1 MRADDSLAA
10 RAAKTQTDAMKPVK
24 ESFSLQGKLL
34 VAMPAMGDPR
44 FARSVIFVC
53 AHSGSEAMGLIVNR
67 RAPGPTLPAL
77 LRQLDIEAIDPP
89 SLPIRI
95 GGPVEHTRGFVLHS
109 PDYSAGSATRRIP
122 GGFALTATLDV
133 LEDLARGAGPSR
145 ALLALGY
152 AGWGPGQLEE
162 ELRDNAWLTCDAG
175 PELVF
180 ADDDDAKWGR
190 ALRSIGIDP
199 MHLSGSA
206 GHA

>member
-1 MRADDSLAA
+1 MTSA
-10 RAAKTQTDAMKPVK
+10 T
-24 ESFSLQGKLL
+24 ESFSLEGKLL
-34 VAMPAMGDPR
+34 VAMPSMGDPR
-44 FARSVIFVC
+44 FARSVIFLCV
-53 AHSGSEAMGLIVNR
+53 HNGSEAMGLIVNR

-77 LRQLDIEAIDPP
+77 LRQLKIPASDPP
-89 SLPIRI
+89 ALPVRI

-109 PDYSAGSATRRIP
+109 PDYSAGAATRRIP

-133 LEDLARGAGPSR
+133 LEDLARGAGPAR

-152 AGWGPGQLEE
+152 AGWGPGQLED
-162 ELRDNAWLTCDAG
+162 ELRQNAWLTCDAG

-180 ADDDDAKWGR
+180 SEDDDGKWAR

-199 MHLSGSA
+199 VLLSGSA